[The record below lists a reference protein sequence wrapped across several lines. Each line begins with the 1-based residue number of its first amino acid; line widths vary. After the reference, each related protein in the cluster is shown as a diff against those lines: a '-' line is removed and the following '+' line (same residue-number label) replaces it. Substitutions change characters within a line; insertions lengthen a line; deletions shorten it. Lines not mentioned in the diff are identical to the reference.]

1 VFTAAAGGGGA
12 NVVARW
18 RDVACLVDERVGG
31 LWSGSG
37 QVDARSTS
45 FCKHLCVPFCDYSYL
60 LRQSR

>member
-1 VFTAAAGGGGA
+1 MFPAAAAAA

-37 QVDARSTS
+37 Q
-45 FCKHLCVPFCDYSYL
+45 
-60 LRQSR
+60 